1 MADVYAFLELDGIKG
16 EAKDKDFENKIAL
29 ESFSW
34 GAANNSSF
42 ATGTGAGIGK
52 GQIQDMQFSQ
62 HTNVASMNL
71 MKYCVE
77 GKHIP
82 KGTVTLVKL
91 HGTEKL
97 KYLEIKMEHVVVT
110 SFHVGA
116 SGDGQLPSESFTLH
130 FAKIKAAYQAQK
142 DDGTKGD
149 NVPFDWDLQT
159 NSES

>member
-1 MADVYAFLELDGIKG
+1 MADFYAFLELDGIKG
-16 EAKDKDFENKIAL
+16 EAKDKDFEEKIAL

-42 ATGTGAGIGK
+42 TYGTGAGIGK
-52 GQIQDMQFSQ
+52 GQIHDMQFTQ

-91 HGTEKL
+91 QGTDKV

-110 SFHVGA
+110 SFNIGG
-116 SGDGQLPSESFTLH
+116 SGDGSLPTESFTLH
-130 FAKIKAAYQAQK
+130 FAKIDGGYNAQN
-142 DDGTKGD
+142 DDGTKGAH
-149 NVPFDWDLQT
+149 VPIKWDLQK
-159 NSES
+159 NAES